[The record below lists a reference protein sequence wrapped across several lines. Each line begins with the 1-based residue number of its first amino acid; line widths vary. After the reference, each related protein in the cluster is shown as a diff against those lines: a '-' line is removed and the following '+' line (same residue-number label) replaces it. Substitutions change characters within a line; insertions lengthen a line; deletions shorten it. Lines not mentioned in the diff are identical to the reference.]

1 MRRRP
6 KLIVLDLD
14 KVLWDHHDVSSLR
27 FPLRRI
33 SDRMIEDSCGEV
45 VTLRDEVREFLSFA
59 KERGI
64 FLSTCSWNN
73 FDKAFGVL
81 KAFDLAKYFDL
92 LVIEPHPEKQLMMER
107 ILRHFSK
114 LGVSE
119 EDTLYIDDR
128 AHMLEKVRAR
138 FPRLMTLRFH
148 PAGDCFSF
156 LRLMRILGDI
166 DDSGI

>member
-1 MRRRP
+1 
-6 KLIVLDLD
+6 
-14 KVLWDHHDVSSLR
+14 
-27 FPLRRI
+27 
-33 SDRMIEDSCGEV
+33 
-45 VTLRDEVREFLSFA
+45 SFA